1 MCHIGPA
8 QRAMKIAWLFSENTD
23 LGPRVDIDQ
32 LRDLAPIWGS
42 WRTWRSYGTDN
53 VICYNSTQ
61 ARQLLEQEYQKV
73 CNLYI
78 HQTVWEE
85 LGKPLNTRCFGG
97 EFPHSFEFAD
107 DVVAMHLAAAVND
120 IVLMIGFKLDS
131 AQPNSPYLD
140 FVAQTVQTTKTQ
152 WVLIDHNS
160 KLSNSF
166 AGLKNITCDKLQN
179 VLQLL
184 TVQL

>member
-1 MCHIGPA
+1 MN
-8 QRAMKIAWLFSENTD
+8 IAWLFAESID
-23 LGPRVDIDQ
+23 LVPTVDIKQ
-32 LRDLAPIWGS
+32 LHAAAPIWGS

-53 VICYNSTQ
+53 VICYNADQ
-61 ARQLLEQEYQKV
+61 ARKLVEQQYQKV

-85 LGKPLNTRCFGG
+85 LGKPTTTRCFGG

-107 DVVAMHLAAAVND
+107 NVVAMHLASAAND
-120 IVLMIGFKLDS
+120 IVLMMGFELDS
-131 AQPNSPYLD
+131 KQPKSPYLD
-140 FVAQTVQTTKTQ
+140 FVAQTVQTTPKTQ
-152 WVLIDHNS
+152 WVLVDHEP
-160 KLSNSF
+160 KLAKSF

-184 TVQL
+184 NR